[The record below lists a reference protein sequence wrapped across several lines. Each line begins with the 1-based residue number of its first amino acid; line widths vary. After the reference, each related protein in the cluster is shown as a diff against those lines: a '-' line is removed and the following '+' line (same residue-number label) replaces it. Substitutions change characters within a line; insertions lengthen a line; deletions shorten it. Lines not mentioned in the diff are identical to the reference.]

1 MKIQRPR
8 SRSHRQG
15 FTLVETV
22 ITASIL
28 SLLALII
35 TPLLVQSTRFFLLNR
50 TRVDLQREARVSL
63 SIMTRNLRQ
72 ADSTT
77 LTIDQGT
84 GQPYY
89 SRISF
94 TDINGTDFVYFQ
106 NNSTLTELRGGVT
119 RTLSDNLRFLNF
131 YFPRSYDMT
140 IVSVSLTLE
149 KAIYEGRT
157 KALHVATER
166 VRIMN

>member
-1 MKIQRPR
+1 MKIHPPR

-35 TPLLVQSTRFFLLNR
+35 APLLVHSTRFFLLNR

>member
-1 MKIQRPR
+1 MNRKRKHKR
-8 SRSHRQG
+8 SQG
-15 FTLVETV
+15 FTITETV

-28 SLLALII
+28 ALLALII
-35 TPLLVQSTRFFLLNR
+35 APLLVHSTRFFLLNR
-50 TRVDLQREARVSL
+50 TRVDLQRDARASL
-63 SIMTRNLRQ
+63 STITRTLRQ

-77 LTIDQGT
+77 LVIDQIT

-106 NNSTLTELRGGVT
+106 NNTALMET
-119 RTLSDNLRFLNF
+119 RAGATRLLSSNLRFLNF
-131 YFPRSYDMT
+131 YFPRSYDMA
-140 IVSVSLTLE
+140 IVSVSMTLE
-149 KAIYEGRT
+149 KGIYENRT

>member
-1 MKIQRPR
+1 M
-8 SRSHRQG
+8 
-15 FTLVETV
+15 ETV
-22 ITASIL
+22 ITATIL

-35 TPLLVQSTRFFLLNR
+35 VPLIVHSTRFFLMNR
-50 TRVDLQREARVSL
+50 TRVELQRDARASL
-63 SIMTRNLRQ
+63 AIITRNLRQ
-72 ADSTT
+72 ADSNTIS
-77 LTIDQGT
+77 IDQIV

-94 TDINGTDFVYFQ
+94 TTINGVDFVYFQ
-106 NNSTLTELRGGVT
+106 NNSLLRETRAGTT
-119 RTLSDNLRFLNF
+119 RTMAENLRFLNF

-140 IVSVSLTLE
+140 IVSVSITFE
-149 KAIYEGRT
+149 KAIYEQKT

>member
-1 MKIQRPR
+1 MTAKRKRGQGQ
-8 SRSHRQG
+8 SDG

-35 TPLLVQSTRFFLLNR
+35 VPLLVHSTRFFLMNR
-50 TRVDLQREARVSL
+50 TRVELQRDARASL
-63 SIMTRNLRQ
+63 ATITRTLRQ

-77 LTIDQGT
+77 ITIDQVP

-94 TDINGTDFVYFQ
+94 TTINGVDFVFFQ
-106 NNSTLTELRGGVT
+106 NNTLLSETRAGTT
-119 RTLSDNLRFLNF
+119 RTMADNLRFLNF
-131 YFPRSYDMT
+131 YFPRSYDMA
-140 IVSVSLTLE
+140 IVSVSMTFE
-149 KAIYEGRT
+149 KAIFEKKT

>member
-1 MKIQRPR
+1 M
-8 SRSHRQG
+8 
-15 FTLVETV
+15 ETV

-157 KALHVATER
+157 KALHVATAR

>member
-1 MKIQRPR
+1 MKTLRAACRKPR
-8 SRSHRQG
+8 RG

-35 TPLLVQSTRFFLLNR
+35 APLLVHSTRFFLLNR
-50 TRVDLQREARVSL
+50 TRVDLQRDARACL
-63 SIMTRNLRQ
+63 AIITRNVRQ

-77 LTIDQGT
+77 ISIDQGV

-94 TDINGTDFVYFQ
+94 TNINGVDFVYFQ
-106 NNSTLTELRGGVT
+106 NDALLRETRAGTT
-119 RTLSDNLRFLNF
+119 RTLAENLRFLNF
-131 YFPRSYDMT
+131 YFPRSYEMS
-140 IVSVSLTLE
+140 IVSVSVTFE
-149 KAIYEGRT
+149 KAIFEKKT

>member
-1 MKIQRPR
+1 M
-8 SRSHRQG
+8 
-15 FTLVETV
+15 ETV
-22 ITASIL
+22 ITAAIL

-35 TPLLVQSTRFFLLNR
+35 VPLIVHSTRFFLMNR
-50 TRVDLQREARVSL
+50 TRVELQRDARASL
-63 SIMTRNLRQ
+63 ALITKNLRQ

-77 LTIDQGT
+77 ISIDQIV

-94 TDINGTDFVYFQ
+94 TTINGVDFVYFQ
-106 NNSTLTELRGGVT
+106 NNTLLCETRAGTT
-119 RTLSDNLRFLNF
+119 RTMAENLRFLNF

-140 IVSVSLTLE
+140 IVSVSITFE
-149 KAIYEGRT
+149 KAIFEQKT